1 MSKLTVDI
9 VHLSDRVFRSEDVQ
23 MVVVPGQLG
32 ETGIMENHVP
42 LVSKLKSDAV
52 RVYLND
58 GTMKTFATQGG
69 YATCSGE
76 RVYVLADRACSVE
89 DIDENELKAEEA
101 RLQERIAAEEEGI
114 KKKVLERK
122 LRWVNIR
129 RKVKDGAGNVSHI

>member
-9 VHLSDRVFRSEDVQ
+9 VHLSDRVYRNEDVQ

-42 LVSKLKSDAV
+42 LVSKLKSGTV
-52 RVYLND
+52 RLHLND
-58 GTMKTFATQGG
+58 GTVRTFATQGG
-69 YATCSGE
+69 YATCSGQ
-76 RVYVLADRACSVE
+76 RVYVLADRACAVE
-89 DIDENELKAEEA
+89 DIDEAELKAEEA
-101 RLQERIAAEEEGI
+101 RLQQRIAAEEEGI

-129 RKVKDGAGNVSHI
+129 RKVKAQAGNVAHV

>member
-23 MVVVPGQLG
+23 MVVVPGQLS

-42 LVSKLKSDAV
+42 LVSKLKSGAV
-52 RVYLND
+52 RLHLND
-58 GTMKTFATQGG
+58 GTVKTFATQGG

-89 DIDENELKAEEA
+89 DIDENELREEEA
-101 RLQERIAAEEEGI
+101 RLQERINASEEGI

-122 LRWVNIR
+122 LRWVNTR
-129 RKVKDGAGNVSHI
+129 RKVKEGAGNAAHI

>member
-42 LVSKLKSDAV
+42 LVSKLKSGAV
-52 RVYLND
+52 RLHLND
-58 GTMKTFATQGG
+58 GTVKTFATQGG

-89 DIDENELKAEEA
+89 DIDENELREEEA
-101 RLQERIAAEEEGI
+101 RLQERISVSEEGI

-129 RKVKDGAGNVSHI
+129 RKVKEGAGNAAHI

>member
-1 MSKLTVDI
+1 MSKLICDI
-9 VHLSDRVFRSEDVQ
+9 VHLGDRVFRSEDVQ

-42 LVSKLKSDAV
+42 LVSKLKSGAV
-52 RVYLND
+52 RLHLND
-58 GTMKTFATQGG
+58 GTVRTFATQGG

-76 RVYVLADRACSVE
+76 RVYVLADRACAVE

-101 RLQERIAAEEEGI
+101 RLNERIAAEEEGI

-129 RKVKDGAGNVSHI
+129 RKVKDGAGNAAHI

>member
-42 LVSKLKSDAV
+42 LVSKLKSGAV
-52 RVYLND
+52 RLHLND
-58 GTMKTFATQGG
+58 GTVKTFATQGG

-89 DIDENELKAEEA
+89 DIDENELREEEA
-101 RLQERIAAEEEGI
+101 RLQERINASEEGI

-122 LRWVNIR
+122 LRWVNTR
-129 RKVKDGAGNVSHI
+129 RKVKEGAGNAAHI

>member
-42 LVSKLKSDAV
+42 LVSKLKSGAV
-52 RVYLND
+52 RLHLND
-58 GTMKTFATQGG
+58 GTVKTFATQGG

-89 DIDENELKAEEA
+89 DIDENELREEEA
-101 RLQERIAAEEEGI
+101 RLQERISTSEEGI

-122 LRWVNIR
+122 LLWVNIR
-129 RKVKDGAGNVSHI
+129 RKVKEGAGNAAHI

>member
-1 MSKLTVDI
+1 MSKLICDI
-9 VHLSDRVFRSEDVQ
+9 VHLGDRVYRSEDVQ

-42 LVSKLKSDAV
+42 LVSKLKSGAV
-52 RVYLND
+52 RLHLND
-58 GTMKTFATQGG
+58 GTVKTFATQGG

-76 RVYVLADRACSVE
+76 RVYVLADRACAVE

-101 RLQERIAAEEEGI
+101 RLNERIAAEEEGI
-114 KKKVLERK
+114 KKKVLQRK

>member
-1 MSKLTVDI
+1 MSKLTCDI
-9 VHLSDRVFRSEDVQ
+9 VHLQDRVYRSEDVQ

-42 LVSKLKSDAV
+42 LVSKLTSGAV
-52 RVYLND
+52 RVHLND
-58 GTMKTFATQGG
+58 GTVKTFATQGG

-76 RVYVLADRACSVE
+76 RVYVLADRACAVE

-101 RLQERIAAEEEGI
+101 TLQQRIAAEEEGI

-129 RKVKDGAGNVSHI
+129 RKVKNGAGNVAHV

>member
-1 MSKLTVDI
+1 MSKLTCDI

-42 LVSKLKSDAV
+42 LVSKLKSGAV
-52 RVYLND
+52 RLHLND
-58 GTMKTFATQGG
+58 GTVKTFATQGG

-89 DIDENELKAEEA
+89 DIDENELREEEA
-101 RLQERIAAEEEGI
+101 RLQERINASEEGI

-122 LRWVNIR
+122 LRWVNTR
-129 RKVKDGAGNVSHI
+129 RKVKEGAGNAAHI